1 MIAVINNKTYS
12 SIITIKEG
20 KVTRSDARGSV
31 IENNFHHLAK
41 ALEICSPDETIYVSR
56 FLYKTL
62 VDRDYEY
69 WLGGSFKN
77 GILLT
82 PKEMSALMRFTMA
95 LTDTVKFENIDKY
108 TLKDVPQLEP
118 KIGLL
123 VTEVVS
129 ARTQWNSHQVKE
141 NEVSI
146 IEAPENAIPVES
158 EKTQSLLIGLSVNNA
173 PEKKEE
179 KIMPDTITLNVDAPI
194 SAPVGQPVAPTYTK
208 ESVFN
213 SIEEDEELEEEVKK
227 KISAPSLAPSVSTSI
242 VTIDLSEPTTKPV
255 KEVNNEMPSTITLN
269 LSEEVPAK
277 KMEKPIVKDGVI
289 RIELESGRTTLID
302 PMEDYLLTG
311 PPATVTLDLTSPTA
325 SGRPIAFGRAKS
337 PAPAP
342 SASKVSISNKMIEL
356 ALSRKAAS
364 QK

>member
-12 SIITIKEG
+12 SVITIKEG

-62 VDRDYEY
+62 VDKDYEY

-118 KIGLL
+118 KLGLL

-146 IEAPENAIPVES
+146 IEAPEDAVPVES
-158 EKTQSLLIGLSVNNA
+158 EKTQNLLIGLSINNT

-179 KIMPDTITLNVDAPI
+179 KIMPDTITLNVDAPV

-213 SIEEDEELEEEVKK
+213 SIEEDEELEMEVKK
-227 KISAPSLAPSVSTSI
+227 KISAPSVTPSVSAPT
-242 VTIDLSEPTTKPV
+242 VTIDLSEPTKPV
-255 KEVNNEMPSTITLN
+255 KEVNDEMPPTITLN
-269 LSEEVPAK
+269 LSEKAPAK
-277 KMEKPIVKDGVI
+277 KMDKPTIKDGVI
-289 RIELESGRTTLID
+289 RIELESGGTTLID

-311 PPATVTLDLTSPTA
+311 PPAAVTLDLTSPTA

>member
-12 SIITIKEG
+12 SVITIKEG

-31 IENNFHHLAK
+31 IENNFHHLAT
-41 ALEICSPDETIYVSR
+41 ALEVCSPDETIYVSR

-62 VDRDYEY
+62 VDKDYEY

-95 LTDTVKFENIDKY
+95 MTDTVKFENIDKY

-118 KIGLL
+118 KLGLL

-146 IEAPENAIPVES
+146 IEAPEDAIPVES
-158 EKTQSLLIGLSVNNA
+158 EKTQNLLIGLSINNT

-179 KIMPDTITLNVDAPI
+179 KIMPDTITLNVDAPV
-194 SAPVGQPVAPTYTK
+194 SAPVGQPVSPTYTK

-213 SIEEDEELEEEVKK
+213 SIEEDEELEMEVKK
-227 KISAPSLAPSVSTSI
+227 KISAPSVAPSVSAST
-242 VTIDLSEPTTKPV
+242 VTIDLSEPTKPV
-255 KEVNNEMPSTITLN
+255 KEVNDEMPPTITLN
-269 LSEEVPAK
+269 LSEEAPAK
-277 KMEKPIVKDGVI
+277 KMDKPIIKDEVI